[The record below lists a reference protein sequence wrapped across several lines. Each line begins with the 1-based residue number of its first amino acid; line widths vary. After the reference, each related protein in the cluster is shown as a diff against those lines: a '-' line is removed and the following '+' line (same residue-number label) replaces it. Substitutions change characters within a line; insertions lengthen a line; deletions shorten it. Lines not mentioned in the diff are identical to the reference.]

1 MKFTRVVLVA
11 IFSTCSLVAVSQP
24 IHAVAE
30 PTFFVDPNLTAA
42 DQTYATEIRT
52 EITKAAAEFG
62 HTGFTVVIYGPTLTG
77 ANWAVSEGGK
87 VSCVSSSAETLMN
100 ITGRAGGRCMWFK
113 AVAGSYPD
121 VAKTIES
128 VAYHEVF
135 HLVQSRLQTGFG
147 RRYNDMVWMIEGTA
161 DLVGYQPQITAGQRT
176 QDELIT
182 LMRAPATLT
191 RNSLI
196 EVSNGWADTS
206 IPVVSDPKYRV
217 NAMYGRSYLAAYYLA
232 SISSADKVL
241 YDYLLETSRV
251 GDYVAAFT
259 NVFGMTVSEYDA
271 KFTAWL
277 DAWTPQTP
285 AVALTISTTPRTPIT
300 LTTPTT
306 PTTPTT
312 TVGSSEG
319 FILTMKKAAT
329 LKSVAIYGKMTVPAG
344 ATVTG
349 VVWSSSKKVC
359 RVIGTR
365 VKGIKKGMCQLEIM
379 VKRKT
384 GKKTYRTVSVPVRA

>member
-11 IFSTCSLVAVSQP
+11 VISTCSLVAVSQP
-24 IHAVAE
+24 VHAVAE

-62 HTGFTVVIYGPTLTG
+62 HTGFTVVIYGPTLAG
-77 ANWAVSEGGK
+77 ANWAVSEGSK
-87 VSCVSSSAETLMN
+87 VSCLASSPETLMN
-100 ITGRAGGRCMWFK
+100 ITAMVGGRCMWFK
-113 AVAGSYPD
+113 AGAVSYPD
-121 VAKTIES
+121 IAKTIES

-135 HLVQSRLQTGFG
+135 HLVQLRLQTGS
-147 RRYNDMVWMIEGTA
+147 RLRYRDMVWMIEGTA
-161 DLVGYQPQITAGQRT
+161 DLVGYQPQITAGKRT
-176 QDELIT
+176 QDELIA
-182 LMRAPATLT
+182 LLRVPASLT
-191 RNSLI
+191 RSSLI
-196 EVSNGWADTS
+196 EVSNAASDPS

-285 AVALTISTTPRTPIT
+285 AVALAISTTPRTPVT
-300 LTTPTT
+300 LRTPATPTT
-306 PTTPTT
+306 SVAPN
-312 TVGSSEG
+312 VAY
-319 FILTMKKAAT
+319 ILTTKKAAT
-329 LKSVAIYGKMTVPAG
+329 LKSVAIYGMMTVPSG
-344 ATVTG
+344 ARVTG
-349 VVWSSSKKVC
+349 VVASSSKKVC
-359 RVIGTR
+359 RVVGKK
-365 VKGIKKGMCQLEIM
+365 VKGIKKGRCRVTITVKAKSGTKTTRM
-379 VKRKT
+379 VAL
-384 GKKTYRTVSVPVRA
+384 PVGA

>member
-62 HTGFTVVIYGPTLTG
+62 HTGFTVVIYGPTLAG
-77 ANWAVSEGGK
+77 ANWAVSEGSK
-87 VSCVSSSAETLMN
+87 VSCLASSPETLMN
-100 ITGRAGGRCMWFK
+100 ITAMVGGRCMWFK
-113 AVAGSYPD
+113 AGAVSYPD
-121 VAKTIES
+121 IAKTIES

-135 HLVQSRLQTGFG
+135 HLVQLRLQTGS
-147 RRYNDMVWMIEGTA
+147 RLRYRDMVWMIEGTA
-161 DLVGYQPQITAGQRT
+161 DLVGYQPQITAGKRT
-176 QDELIT
+176 QDELIA
-182 LMRAPATLT
+182 LLRVPASLT
-191 RNSLI
+191 RSSLI
-196 EVSNGWADTS
+196 EVSNAASDPS

-285 AVALTISTTPRTPIT
+285 AVALAISTTPRTPIT
-300 LTTPTT
+300 LTTS
-306 PTTPTT
+306 TT
-312 TVGSSEG
+312 TVGSREG

-329 LKSVAIYGKMTVPAG
+329 LKSVAIYGMMTVPAG

-359 RVIGTR
+359 RVIGKKVT
-365 VKGIKKGMCQLEIM
+365 GIKKGTCHLEIT

>member
-11 IFSTCSLVAVSQP
+11 VISTSSLVAVSQP
-24 IHAVAE
+24 VHAVAE

-62 HTGFTVVIYGPTLTG
+62 HTGFTVVIYGPTLAG
-77 ANWAVSEGGK
+77 ANWAVSEGSK
-87 VSCVSSSAETLMN
+87 VSCPSSSPETLMN
-100 ITGRAGGRCMWFK
+100 ITGMAGGRCMWFK
-113 AVAGSYPD
+113 AGAVSYPD
-121 VAKTIES
+121 IAKTIES

-135 HLVQSRLQTGFG
+135 HLVQLRLQTGS
-147 RRYNDMVWMIEGTA
+147 RLRYRDMVWMIEGTA
-161 DLVGYQPQITAGQRT
+161 DLVGYQPQITAGKRT
-176 QDELIT
+176 QDELIA
-182 LMRAPATLT
+182 LLRVPASLT
-191 RNSLI
+191 RSSLI
-196 EVSNGWADTS
+196 EVSNAASDPS

-285 AVALTISTTPRTPIT
+285 AVALAISTTPRTPIN
-300 LTTPTT
+300 PTT
-306 PTTPTT
+306 PTTP
-312 TVGSSEG
+312 VGSREG

-329 LKSVAIYGKMTVPAG
+329 LKSVAIYGMMTVPAG

-359 RVIGTR
+359 RVIGKKVT
-365 VKGIKKGMCQLEIM
+365 GIKKGTCHLEIT

>member
-1 MKFTRVVLVA
+1 
-11 IFSTCSLVAVSQP
+11 
-24 IHAVAE
+24 
-30 PTFFVDPNLTAA
+30 
-42 DQTYATEIRT
+42 
-52 EITKAAAEFG
+52 
-62 HTGFTVVIYGPTLTG
+62 
-77 ANWAVSEGGK
+77 
-87 VSCVSSSAETLMN
+87 
-100 ITGRAGGRCMWFK
+100 MWFK

-135 HLVQSRLQTGFG
+135 HLVQSRLKTGFG

-161 DLVGYQPQITAGQRT
+161 DLVGYQPQITAGKRT

-182 LMRAPATLT
+182 LMRVPATLT

-196 EVSNGWADTS
+196 EMSNGWADTS
-206 IPVVSDPKYRV
+206 IPVVSDPKNRV

-285 AVALTISTTPRTPIT
+285 AVALTISTTPRTPVTPSKTVATNVAYI
-300 LTTPTT
+300 LTT
-306 PTTPTT
+306 
-312 TVGSSEG
+312 
-319 FILTMKKAAT
+319 KKAAT
-329 LKSVAIYGKMTVPAG
+329 LKSVAIYGMMTVPSG
-344 ATVTG
+344 ATLTG
-349 VVWSSSKKVC
+349 VVWSSSKTVC
-359 RVIGTR
+359 RVVGKK
-365 VKGIKKGMCQLEIM
+365 VKGMKKGRCRVTIT
-379 VKRKT
+379 VKAKSGAKT
-384 GKKTYRTVSVPVRA
+384 MRTVAVPVGA

>member
-1 MKFTRVVLVA
+1 MKFTRVFLTAV
-11 IFSTCSLVAVSQP
+11 ISTCSLVAVSQP
-24 IHAVAE
+24 VHAVAE
-30 PTFFVDPNLTAA
+30 PTFVVDPNLAA
-42 DQTYATEIRT
+42 TDQTYATEIRT
-52 EITKAAAEFG
+52 AITKAAAEFG

-100 ITGRAGGRCMWFK
+100 ITGMAGGRCMWFK
-113 AVAGSYPD
+113 AVAVSYPD

-135 HLVQSRLQTGFG
+135 HLVQSRLQTGS
-147 RRYNDMVWMIEGTA
+147 RLRYKDMVWMIEGTA
-161 DLVGYQPQITAGQRT
+161 DLVGYQPQITAGKRT
-176 QDELIT
+176 QDELIA
-182 LMRAPATLT
+182 LLRVPASLT
-191 RNSLI
+191 RSSLI
-196 EVSNGWADTS
+196 EVSNAASDPS

-285 AVALTISTTPRTPIT
+285 AVALAISTTPRTPIT
-300 LTTPTT
+300 LTTS
-306 PTTPTT
+306 TT

-329 LKSVAIYGKMTVPAG
+329 LKSVAVFGKMTVPSG

-365 VKGIKKGMCQLEIM
+365 VKGIKKGTCQLEIM

-384 GKKTYRTVSVPVRA
+384 GKKTYRTVPVLVRA